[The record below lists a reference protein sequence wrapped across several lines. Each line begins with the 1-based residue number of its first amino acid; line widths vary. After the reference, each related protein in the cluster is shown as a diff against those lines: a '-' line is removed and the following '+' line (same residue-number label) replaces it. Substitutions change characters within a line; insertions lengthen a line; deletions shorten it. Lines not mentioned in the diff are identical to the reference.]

1 MVEKA
6 LWLKAVFGKN
16 GMELTAEQVSQLS
29 EYVRLLLEWNQ
40 KVNLISRKD
49 EENIWERHILHSA
62 ALVLLF
68 DFPAGSK
75 VIDIGTGGGLPGIP
89 LKIFRPD
96 LELLLLDSTKKKIDA
111 VSAMLSSLELQ
122 NISAVWG
129 RAEELATLPQH
140 REQYHIAVAR
150 AVAQLPELIK
160 WAEPFLVEKSQRNI
174 VSSENKIALSLPTL
188 LALKGGDVSKEIEL
202 AKRKFRTFDIQEYA
216 LQFEGAEPLEE
227 NQKKVVVV
235 NYLRG

>member
-6 LWLKAVFGKN
+6 LWLKAIFGKN

-49 EENIWERHILHSA
+49 EANIWERHILHCA

-96 LELLLLDSTKKKIDA
+96 LTVLLLDSTKKKIDA
-111 VSAMLSSLELQ
+111 VSAMLSSLKLQ

-129 RAEELATLPQH
+129 RAEELATLPQY

-160 WAEPFLVEKSQRNI
+160 WAEPFLIKKLNVRL
-174 VSSENKIALSLPTL
+174 VL
-188 LALKGGDVSKEIEL
+188 L
-202 AKRKFRTFDIQEYA
+202 
-216 LQFEGAEPLEE
+216 
-227 NQKKVVVV
+227 
-235 NYLRG
+235 